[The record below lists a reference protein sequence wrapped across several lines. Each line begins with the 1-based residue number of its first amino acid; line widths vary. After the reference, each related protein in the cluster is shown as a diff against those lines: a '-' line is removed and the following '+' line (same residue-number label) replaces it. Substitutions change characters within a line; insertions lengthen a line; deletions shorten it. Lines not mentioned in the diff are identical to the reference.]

1 MPTQHDMSDE
11 PTYEVDWTDTDRVR
25 VVDVRGEIDLAAAPE
40 LSEHLLGAEDAGLR
54 AVVVDLCR
62 VTFLDSS
69 GLAALLNARKKL
81 LAADIPLVVACEPA
95 GRPARI
101 LEVTGLRSV
110 IDVVD
115 TREEAIEAA
124 SRNSTIG

>member
-1 MPTQHDMSDE
+1 MYDE
-11 PTYEVDWTDTDRVR
+11 PTYEVASTDDDALR

-40 LSEHLLGAEDAGLR
+40 LSEHLLSAQDEGLA

-62 VTFLDSS
+62 VSFLDSS

-81 LAADIPLVVACEPA
+81 LESDIALVVACAPA

-101 LEVTGLRSV
+101 LEVTGLKNV
-110 IDVVD
+110 MDVVA
-115 TREEAIEAA
+115 TREEAIEMAA
-124 SRNSTIG
+124 QSRRAG